1 MFIINI
7 LKDLEA
13 LGASNGTYYSTK
25 LRIMTTFASWNKT
38 VNIWKDGI
46 VFHHTYRVNVS
57 YFNKI
62 THSFVLLTIESVS
75 DLSTGYTFSWEQQK
89 FAEAVEAIEHH
100 LLFATHCRP
109 ANFKLLFD
117 AEIFTSTS
125 WSLSKT
131 KHQLQV
137 LHPQVYK
144 ESFLNSAFTPTKNA
158 QLEESKSNALDNGNN
173 EFCLRLGYSL
183 VI

>member
-13 LGASNGTYYSTK
+13 LGASNGTYCKSFSTK
-25 LRIMTTFASWNKT
+25 LRIMISFASWNKT

-46 VFHHTYRVNVS
+46 VFDHTYRVNVS

-75 DLSTGYTFSWEQQK
+75 DLSTEYTFSWEQQK
-89 FAEAVEAIEHH
+89 FA
-100 LLFATHCRP
+100 
-109 ANFKLLFD
+109 D
-117 AEIFTSTS
+117 
-125 WSLSKT
+125 
-131 KHQLQV
+131 
-137 LHPQVYK
+137 
-144 ESFLNSAFTPTKNA
+144 A
-158 QLEESKSNALDNGNN
+158 QLEESNSNALDNGNN